1 MDEGRDVVW
10 ITTRRIKEGAYDDF
24 REAWRPKDFPDGMLT
39 AYECFSDERDVIVGF
54 STWSSTESLD
64 AYRASDVEADRRR
77 AMEPFVEDESSE
89 QYAGRALE
97 IPSD

>member
-1 MDEGRDVVW
+1 MDADRDVVW
-10 ITTRRIKEGAYDDF
+10 ITTRRIKPGSYEDF

-54 STWSSTESLD
+54 STWSSLESLD

-77 AMEPFVEDESSE
+77 AMEPFVEDESSA

-97 IPSD
+97 IPND